1 MPRKPKSK
9 GINAKGR
16 NKGEGQYMPL
26 PYNLTRSAAFRRL
39 SGNALKVFIEIRSRF
54 NGVNNGRLSLS
65 YQDAADLLGMSKSSV
80 KRAFDELVEKGFLK
94 KRREGQWYGRLAAEY
109 ILTTEGHDGHL
120 ATHDWKQWAPPKR
133 EKSRP
138 SVPRRH
144 AKRLRVPDEYRSGDI
159 ACRTGT
165 RQANLRVID
174 GAA

>member
-26 PYNLTRSAAFRRL
+26 PYNLTRSVAFRRL
-39 SGNALKVFIEIRSRF
+39 TGNALKVFIELRSRF
-54 NGVNNGRLSLS
+54 NGANNGRLSLS

-109 ILTTEGHDGHL
+109 ILTTERHDGHL
-120 ATHDWKQWAPPKR
+120 ATHDWKRWTEP
-133 EKSRP
+133 SRRKGKTP
-138 SVPRRH
+138 VAVRR
-144 AKRLRVPDEYRSGDI
+144 AKAARASNEYRSAAYLNQD
-159 ACRTGT
+159 GT
-165 RQANLRVID
+165 RPAGFRVID
-174 GAA
+174 GSG

>member
-54 NGVNNGRLSLS
+54 NGANNGRLSLS
-65 YQDAADLLGMSKSSV
+65 FQDAADLLGMSKSSV

-120 ATHDWKQWAPPKR
+120 ATNDWKRWTQPRHRKSKNPAPR
-133 EKSRP
+133 RRAN
-138 SVPRRH
+138 RRH
-144 AKRLRVPDEYRSGDI
+144 APEEYRSAGSVYQQSI
-159 ACRTGT
+159 HPAGF
-165 RQANLRVID
+165 RVID
-174 GAA
+174 GAG